1 MTTIQKTVRLSANL
15 RQLAEAKEV
24 IVSVQHGATVDDL
37 LRALRQAYPAL
48 GARVLEADGS
58 LKTGIQLLVDGRHI
72 DFLQGL
78 QSPVDLARDLFL
90 IPPISGG

>member
-1 MTTIQKTVRLSANL
+1 MIQKTVRLSATL
-15 RQLAEAKEV
+15 RQLAGAKEV
-24 IVSVQHGATVDDL
+24 TVTVRQGATVDDL
-37 LRALRQAYPAL
+37 LQALRQAYPAL
-48 GARVLEADGS
+48 GARILEADGS

-78 QSPVDLARDLFL
+78 QSPVDVAGDLFL